1 MLQALEHHDPIARAN
16 HDRFTSHL
24 LALLDDS
31 HRSSMELIGDLW
43 EATGNVPQL
52 PGIAV

>member
-1 MLQALEHHDPIARAN
+1 MLQALERHDPFARAK
-16 HDRFTSHL
+16 HDRLTPHL

-43 EATGNVPQL
+43 EATGNIPQL